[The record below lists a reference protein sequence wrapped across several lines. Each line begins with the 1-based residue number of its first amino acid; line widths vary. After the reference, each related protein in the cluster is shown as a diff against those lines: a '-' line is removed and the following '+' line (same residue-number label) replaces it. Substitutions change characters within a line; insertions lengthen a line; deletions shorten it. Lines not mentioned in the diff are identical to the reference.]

1 MSSCSP
7 TRSEVKVQTSFEHGL
22 AMGYWWGRLD
32 SASYDLCAKALQ
44 ELAARQQ
51 IPASAVQATVWLVWK
66 SMTNRRSENGK
77 NPMEKM
83 S

>member
-1 MSSCSP
+1 
-7 TRSEVKVQTSFEHGL
+7 
-22 AMGYWWGRLD
+22 MGYWWGRLD